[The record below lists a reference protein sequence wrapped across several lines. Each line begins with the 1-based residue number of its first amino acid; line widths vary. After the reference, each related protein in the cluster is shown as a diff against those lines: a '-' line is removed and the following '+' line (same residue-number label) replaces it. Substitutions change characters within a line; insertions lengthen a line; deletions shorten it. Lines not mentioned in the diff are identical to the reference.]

1 LRARNYFAVLIRN
14 IPPVLR
20 LHLRKLV
27 AVTLTLVYVAFMQSD
42 STPATGQRLVLNRA
56 KLNELRMA
64 SGIRSEAELARRLGV
79 DAATLYRLSNGSAV
93 PGNRF
98 ITGLKLA
105 FPMCSLDDLLTLERA
120 S

>member
-1 LRARNYFAVLIRN
+1 
-14 IPPVLR
+14 
-20 LHLRKLV
+20 
-27 AVTLTLVYVAFMQSD
+27 MQPD
-42 STPATGQRLVLNRA
+42 STSATEPKLVLNRA
-56 KLNELRMA
+56 KLDELRRA

-79 DAATLYRLSNGSAV
+79 DAATLYRLTKGDSV

-105 FPMCSLDDLLTLERA
+105 FPMCSLDDLLILQVA